1 MAVAVPEA
9 PTEERQSV
17 DPRGPGLDWGLKRIQ
32 RALKRHDP
40 RCSRY
45 AARER
50 VWLATR
56 EGESERPNHQQIR
69 FAYQRT
75 DVLMAYLTADKPVGR
90 VAPLRPTAECAEA
103 AKCLQKATNEWRRRD
118 HRDEKEIELALNAC
132 VYGVAPGKSIWDYER
147 VLQRSRRVKRT
158 FMGVGPPKVSEVED
172 YVILRDEP
180 SLIPW
185 NPYDLAWDP
194 SATDAED
201 MRYVVAFSYPTKD
214 ELLAGQ
220 EKGWYSNV
228 DDLAPNNE
236 RQAKEFQRPGR
247 ERDLEGRIEVA
258 EIWDKEQNRLVAIGN
273 RQTLIRDCDSP
284 YWHHEIPFSFAT
296 TQKSLWTLDGTSEVE
311 VIAAIQAE
319 MHQFRG
325 EWIRNAKLANKL
337 LLIVDASI
345 DPKVMDTVNNSLMV
359 DDGKPVQVL
368 PFDAYA
374 QPPTTW
380 SPAASLVPLGEQII
394 SALKT
399 DMDDMSGVNQYISGQ
414 TDSQVDPKTATE
426 VQQLATA
433 SARRVNAKKNMLARS
448 GFQRASVQD
457 LKNAKQFLSMDKPLQ
472 IRLEGRV
479 PDATIPGGEYSFD
492 AVDPQTVV
500 DAEFEFLMT
509 DADESID
516 KQEQRGQWLT
526 LFNTFTAAAAVFPP
540 GSLMPNFGKLAE
552 KVLEVFDVEDVDE
565 FMVEPLPPMP
575 IAPMPGPGV
584 TPPGVG
590 LAQGASPPAPAT
602 PPLGGPGLAAPNPLV
617 PGGFA

>member
-1 MAVAVPEA
+1 M
-9 PTEERQSV
+9 
-17 DPRGPGLDWGLKRIQ
+17 KRVT
-32 RALKRHDP
+32 RALKRHDE

-56 EGESERPNHQQIR
+56 EGEQTRPELQRVR
-69 FAYQRT
+69 FAYQRI
-75 DVLMAYLTADKPVGR
+75 DVLMAYLTTDKPVGR
-90 VAPLRPTAECAEA
+90 VAPLRPTKDCVDA
-103 AKCLQKATNEWRRRD
+103 AKSLQKADNEWRRRD

-132 VYGVAPGKSIWDYER
+132 VYGVAPAKSIWEYVE
-147 VLQRSRRVKRT
+147 VNQKRREVKRS
-158 FMGVGPPKVSEVED
+158 FMGVGPPRVSEVESLE
-172 YVILRDEP
+172 ILRDEP

-201 MRYVVAFSYPTKD
+201 MRYVVAFSYPTKS

-220 EKGWYSNV
+220 AKGWYSNI
-228 DDLAPNNE
+228 DELSPSDQ
-236 RQAKEFQRPGR
+236 RQAREFQRPGR

-258 EIWDKEQNRLVAIGN
+258 EVWDKEENRLVAIAN
-273 RQTLIRDCDSP
+273 RSVCIRDRESM
-284 YWHHEIPFSFAT
+284 YWHRELPFSFAT

-319 MHQFRG
+319 MHSFR
-325 EWIRNAKLANKL
+325 ENWITDAKLATKL
-337 LLIVDASI
+337 LVLVDSSV
-345 DPKVMDTVNNSLMV
+345 DPVSLDKINNSLMV

-368 PFDAYA
+368 TLDEYA
-374 QPPTTW
+374 NPPQMW
-380 SPAASLVPLGEQII
+380 NPGAALVPLGEQII
-394 SALKT
+394 NALKT

-414 TDSQVDPKTATE
+414 AESQVDQKTATE

-472 IRLEGRV
+472 IRLDGLV
-479 PDATIPGGEYSFD
+479 KDSAIPGDEYSFD
-492 AVDPQTVV
+492 AIDPQSVI

-516 KQEQRGQWLT
+516 KQEERTMWLT
-526 LFNTFTAAAAVFPP
+526 LFTTLSAAAAVFPP
-540 GSLMPNFGKLAE
+540 GSLAPNFGKITE
-552 KVLEVFDVEDVDE
+552 KLFEVFGVEDVAE
-565 FMVEPLPPMP
+565 FMLEPPPLPDLSQLPP
-575 IAPMPGPGV
+575 VGPGV
-584 TPPGVG
+584 PA
-590 LAQGASPPAPAT
+590 LAGGSLPGASPVAPTTSPQGGIGQPAS
-602 PPLGGPGLAAPNPLV
+602 NPLT